1 MDYEDIRISKINFKS
16 HGFINTR
23 NVKEKSMK
31 KENIYKK
38 YLLVMGFSLLGSVF
52 LIMAAHI
59 QIN

>member
-1 MDYEDIRISKINFKS
+1 
-16 HGFINTR
+16 
-23 NVKEKSMK
+23 MK